1 MWKYVSINR
10 REENKDDGYQR
21 VLANSRVRAVADYI
35 KDDNIIPGS
44 IIISVDKGKYDP
56 KKGRLT
62 IGAGK
67 DVAWVI
73 DGQHRLA
80 GAHLASQENVDIEL
94 NVIAILGLS
103 DQGQIEQFVTIN
115 REGKNVPTSL
125 YLDLLKH
132 LPKSKTPG
140 EVAAERATDIANDL
154 RRNRDSIFY
163 GRIVVTTSPGKG
175 QVSIVNF
182 VRKLTP
188 YVNPEKGLLNLF
200 TLAQQIDIV
209 DNYFN
214 AVKST
219 YSEEWKKTDS
229 IFFKTVGFG
238 ALMNVFEDIFKE
250 CTMRA
255 KDSAS
260 VTLLMYF
267 GLYKI
272 SILLSGRPKDLA
284 TRLKWKPPRIFKSTS
299 RDLLKRGVAAECL
312 LGNSSC
318 DNVQSATQLGNHS

>member
-1 MWKYVSINR
+1 
-10 REENKDDGYQR
+10 
-21 VLANSRVRAVADYI
+21 L
-35 KDDNIIPGS
+35 
-44 IIISVDKGKYDP
+44 
-56 KKGRLT
+56 
-62 IGAGK
+62 
-67 DVAWVI
+67 
-73 DGQHRLA
+73 
-80 GAHLASQENVDIEL
+80 
-94 NVIAILGLS
+94 
-103 DQGQIEQFVTIN
+103 TIN

-132 LPKSKTPG
+132 LPKLKTPG

-154 RRNRDSIFY
+154 RRNKDSIFY

-200 TLAQQIDIV
+200 TLSQQINIV

-214 AVKST
+214 AVRST

-250 CTMRA
+250 CTMQGEGFRVSDIVDVLRPLQNFDFAQWSSKGSGNKAEMEAA
-255 KDSAS
+255 KDFQVDFARS
-260 VTLLMYF
+260 VE
-267 GLYKI
+267 KRR
-272 SILLSGRPKDLA
+272 SGGAPAKQ
-284 TRLKWKPPRIFKSTS
+284 LKLR
-299 RDLLKRGVAAECL
+299 
-312 LGNSSC
+312 
-318 DNVQSATQLGNHS
+318 